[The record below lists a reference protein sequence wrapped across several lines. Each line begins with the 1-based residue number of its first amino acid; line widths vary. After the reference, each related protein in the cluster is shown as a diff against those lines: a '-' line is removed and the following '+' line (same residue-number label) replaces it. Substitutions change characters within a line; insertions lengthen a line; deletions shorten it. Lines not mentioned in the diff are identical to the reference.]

1 MAETKQEEKTLEDS
15 FKELDFM
22 IQKLESREITLDES
36 FKIYNEGM
44 QLLKLCNDKID
55 TVEKKM
61 IVLGEN
67 GELNEF

>member
-15 FKELDFM
+15 FRELDFM

-36 FKIYNEGM
+36 FKVYNEGM

-61 IVLGEN
+61 IVLCEN
-67 GELNEF
+67 GE

>member
-1 MAETKQEEKTLEDS
+1 MEETKQEEKTLEDA
-15 FKELDFM
+15 FRELDSM
-22 IQKLESREITLDES
+22 IQKLESREITLDDS

-44 QLLKLCNDKID
+44 KLLKLCNDKID

-67 GELNEF
+67 GE